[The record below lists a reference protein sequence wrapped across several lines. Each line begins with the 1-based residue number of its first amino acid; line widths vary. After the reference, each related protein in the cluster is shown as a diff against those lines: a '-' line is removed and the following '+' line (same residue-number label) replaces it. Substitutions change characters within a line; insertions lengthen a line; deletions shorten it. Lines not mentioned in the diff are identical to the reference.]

1 MDYQLHNPTRRCSTT
16 GRDLRPGDRYFGT
29 VLEHGSALER
39 HDFAPEAWTG
49 PPSGT
54 IGHWVGQ
61 VPLTEERRRAPV
73 DDEQLLHCFRQLEDA
88 VTAHKQNLRYV
99 LALLIIRRKRL
110 RLTNTKCDEFGEVL
124 VIMDPKSQTE
134 FEVRDPRLSASALSA
149 VQNEVF
155 ELLGWDA

>member
-1 MDYQLHNPTRRCSTT
+1 MVRNCRLQQVKMGRGARTDRRQHACKFTIALVEHTAIPVRCSRLPADGGFEVMDYQLHNPTRRCSTT

-61 VPLTEERRRAPV
+61 VPLTE
-73 DDEQLLHCFRQLEDA
+73 
-88 VTAHKQNLRYV
+88 
-99 LALLIIRRKRL
+99 
-110 RLTNTKCDEFGEVL
+110 
-124 VIMDPKSQTE
+124 
-134 FEVRDPRLSASALSA
+134 
-149 VQNEVF
+149 
-155 ELLGWDA
+155 